1 MMRALT
7 SLLVVVSLGLSGCR
21 HSAGADLANSAEKE
35 KTIEALRGAY
45 AAFNRGDID
54 AAVAPLDADIEW
66 TEPVSFPNGGMYH
79 GREGARKYLA
89 QSRAGLAEG
98 TSEPEQFIVAGNRIV
113 VFVHAHVRP
122 KASGEWLDIRLA
134 DVYTVK
140 GGRIVAMNAF
150 ADRDEALKWAG
161 AAAKWAG
168 AAAEK

>member
-1 MMRALT
+1 
-7 SLLVVVSLGLSGCR
+7 
-21 HSAGADLANSAEKE
+21 
-35 KTIEALRGAY
+35 
-45 AAFNRGDID
+45 
-54 AAVAPLDADIEW
+54 
-66 TEPVSFPNGGMYH
+66 MYH

-122 KASGEWLDIRLA
+122 KASDEWLDIRLA

-140 GGRIVAMNAF
+140 HGRIVAMNAF

-161 AAAKWAG
+161 AAA
-168 AAAEK
+168 EK